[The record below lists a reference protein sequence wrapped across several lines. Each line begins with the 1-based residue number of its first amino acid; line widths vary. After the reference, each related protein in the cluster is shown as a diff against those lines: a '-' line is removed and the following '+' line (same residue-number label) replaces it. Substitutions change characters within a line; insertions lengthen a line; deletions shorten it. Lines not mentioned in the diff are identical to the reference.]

1 MEVKPILLA
10 IQTKSYYLDIEWY
23 KKFEE
28 TIILDI
34 EASVAIVS
42 DIKDPNRDP
51 IPKFP
56 QELNLLKTLNMI
68 RNKKLPYYDKAKY
81 ESIKMSE
88 YDEKYHI
95 AKTVREALFSKFI
108 PFLREAF

>member
-1 MEVKPILLA
+1 LLA
-10 IQTKSYYLDIEWY
+10 NQAKSEYELDIERY

-28 TIILDI
+28 TVILDI

-42 DIKDPNRDP
+42 DVKDPNREP

-56 QELNLLKTLNMI
+56 QELILLKTLNMI

-88 YDEKYHI
+88 YDEKNHI
-95 AKTVREALFSKFI
+95 AKTIREVMFV
-108 PFLREAF
+108 